1 MQLLVRRSPFQ
12 SNRSPFWYFRSTSR
26 QARTDRRGGALKYR
40 PMRTIGCLQSGHGNG
55 RSGTLLSQLDEPIC
69 LKILRQA
76 KQAKWTLLVA
86 VGTPGPFRIPAT
98 VVSSCAANPYLYG
111 LYNHPRL
118 RVNAPPAA
126 GGVRPQPPS
135 RQWVTAIRHPS
146 RRCVN
151 RREVQYIRPCL
162 ACRNWG
168 GTPPSTAR
176 R

>member
-69 LKILRQA
+69 LKVLRQA

-98 VVSSCAANPYLYG
+98 VVSSCAANAKADQRRSTGSSTSLD
-111 LYNHPRL
+111 
-118 RVNAPPAA
+118 A
-126 GGVRPQPPS
+126 
-135 RQWVTAIRHPS
+135 S
-146 RRCVN
+146 RRLIQRLVSWSWPKRVVLGLPEAGL
-151 RREVQYIRPCL
+151 RR
-162 ACRNWG
+162 
-168 GTPPSTAR
+168 
-176 R
+176 